1 MDAVLQWGLTLIQA
15 LQADR
20 NEALDAFFR
29 AITQL
34 GGVGHVFI
42 IPFVLWSL
50 SYRAGL
56 RLLIAL
62 LLSLLINFGAKDI
75 GAQPRPFDLDPAI
88 GPDREVGPGLPSGH
102 AQHTLVEWG
111 MIAAWVGQRWFTVL
125 ATTLILLIAFS
136 RLWLGVH
143 FPTDILGGWLLGGAI
158 LWIALRRGDTLAA
171 WIGAHGALW
180 QAGLATCVSLLFI
193 GFYLL
198 LPQTP
203 YLIGF
208 AGQWLGAMLGAILC
222 LRRLQ
227 PPEGGA
233 AWQRLLRYVLG
244 MVVLLLWMGQAG
256 KWMPEQ
262 HAIAWFIAAFSY
274 NFIGGLWLTA
284 GAPALFQIL
293 RLSPRDDGLQ
303 AEPTG

>member
-1 MDAVLQWGLTLIQA
+1 MDAVLEWGLALIHA
-15 LQADR
+15 LQAER
-20 NEALDAFFR
+20 NPALDAFFR
-29 AITQL
+29 TITEL
-34 GGVGHVFI
+34 GSMGHLFI
-42 IPFVLWSL
+42 VPFVLWSL

-62 LLSLLINFGAKDI
+62 LLSLLVNFAAKDI

-111 MIAAWVGQRWFTVL
+111 MIASRVGQRWFTLL
-125 ATTLILLIAFS
+125 ASVLILLIAFS
-136 RLWLGVH
+136 RMWLGVH

-158 LWIALRRGDTLAA
+158 LWIALRRGDAIAT
-171 WIGAHGALW
+171 WIGSRTTLW
-180 QAGLATCVSLLFI
+180 QAGLACCVSLLFI

-222 LRRLQ
+222 FRWLQ

-244 MVVLLLWMGQAG
+244 MSVLLLWMGQASN
-256 KWMPEQ
+256 WMPEE
-262 HAIAWFIAAFSY
+262 HGLAWFIAAFGY
-274 NFIGGLWLTA
+274 NFVGGWWLTA
-284 GAPALFQIL
+284 GAPALFQAV
-293 RLSPRDDGLQ
+293 RLSPLSAPGQ
-303 AEPTG
+303 